1 VRVTIVHRFDF
12 GADRSLVGD
21 DLVRPEAWDA
31 LRTQTDG
38 PFALPTDRESLERT
52 ADARPE
58 IRVRMEFVARWID
71 KSGARSVASYGAG
84 VALPELWLKRL
95 RPDLELK
102 LTDYAPET
110 VERLAALLPDVAV
123 LRHDLLAQP
132 PLDADLHLFHR
143 IDTEFTN
150 RQWRDILSRFARAR
164 VLVVATEI
172 IDLRRVLAEIRNWPR
187 TRHATRAGWIR
198 TRAAFEGLWEPTH
211 QIERLQLGDLEG
223 WALYPRTGRP

>member
-1 VRVTIVHRFDF
+1 
-12 GADRSLVGD
+12 
-21 DLVRPEAWDA
+21 
-31 LRTQTDG
+31 
-38 PFALPTDRESLERT
+38 
-52 ADARPE
+52 
-58 IRVRMEFVARWID
+58 MEFVARWLD
-71 KSGARSVASYGAG
+71 RSGVRSIASYGAG
-84 VALPELWLKRL
+84 VALPELWLTRL
-95 RPDLELK
+95 RPGLELK

-123 LRHDLLAQP
+123 VRHDLLAEP

-198 TRAAFEGLWEPTH
+198 TRGAFEGLWEPTH
-211 QIERLQLGDLEG
+211 EIERLELGDLEG